1 MRSSACLLLLLTG
14 KKESAVYEGPF
25 TRMAT
30 ARSER
35 LPVIGVGV
43 MKVDERYNKADLAE
57 EEHRAIQG
65 GVNVGPI
72 TPRAEDILALLDGPN
87 SVVSFPFRRQHHEM
101 EAMLA

>member
-1 MRSSACLLLLLTG
+1 MSLPRLWRRSSTLVVRKLKPQGYNDNDVQSDDRNLNGNSGVRSSACLLLLLTG

-43 MKVDERYNKADLAE
+43 MEVDERYNKADLAE
-57 EEHRAIQG
+57 
-65 GVNVGPI
+65 
-72 TPRAEDILALLDGPN
+72 
-87 SVVSFPFRRQHHEM
+87 
-101 EAMLA
+101 